1 MPIPHSPEKT
11 TGPRELLRERVY
23 TQLKEAILS
32 GVLLPGERLDE
43 AALRGWLG
51 VSGTPIRQAL
61 HTLSLE
67 GLVET
72 APQSHSAVIAP
83 RPEEAL
89 DTLQTIGVLVTGA
102 TILTLPHL
110 TGEDRT
116 RLAALAGDVAAQHR
130 RGDIP
135 SIAKAA
141 QAYFGSLVQAC
152 PNAVFV
158 ELVTQTGPS
167 LSYHV
172 TVTYRALEAD
182 LEEWAQGYT
191 DLSAALRA
199 GDDERAI
206 EATKRIFRM
215 RGARGDRDAAAGP
228 PPA

>member
-1 MPIPHSPEKT
+1 MPIPRDST
-11 TGPRELLRERVY
+11 AGPRELVRERVY
-23 TQLKEAILS
+23 AQLKEAILS

-43 AALRGWLG
+43 AELRGWLG

-67 GLVET
+67 GLVDT

-110 TGEDRT
+110 IAEDRT
-116 RLAALAGDVAAQHR
+116 RLAALARDVTAQHR

-135 SIAKAA
+135 SITKAA
-141 QAYFGSLVQAC
+141 EAYFGSIVRAC
-152 PNAVFV
+152 PNPVFIEV
-158 ELVTQTGPS
+158 VAQTGPS

-172 TVTYRALEAD
+172 TVTHRALDAD
-182 LEEWAQGYT
+182 LGELAQDYT
-191 DLSAALRA
+191 DLSAALLD
-199 GDDERAI
+199 GDDERVI
-206 EATKRIFRM
+206 DVTKRIFRLGSE
-215 RGARGDRDAAAGP
+215 RG
-228 PPA
+228 